1 MWAINFNE
9 VDFGEADAFVAP
21 KVVGFMER
29 EGQTGGRGGV
39 RISKRG
45 VDREGTALLGTK
57 MGAVALLLTPR
68 TPEGRGL
75 AFTQTK
81 TKTQSKKRPKT
92 KKFLSL
98 RTLR

>member
-39 RISKRG
+39 GISKRR

-81 TKTQSKKRPKT
+81 AQSKKRPKS
-92 KKFLSL
+92 F
-98 RTLR
+98 